1 MDARKIVI
9 FTDLDGT
16 LIDFDDYSSDLARP
30 YVRQLISLGYLV
42 VFCSSKTFDEQR
54 AIQEE
59 LEIDM
64 PCIVENGS
72 AIISP
77 AGFWKDS
84 LPGLI
89 EKNGWQRIE
98 IGKPAADIRQ
108 RLSKVESKFGESLR
122 GFSTL
127 MAEDVSTIT
136 GLNIVAARRA
146 QEREYSETLSAKLPD
161 SVWQSLDK
169 EFHAEGLKCLPGGR
183 FHTVIDAGADKGAA
197 IRKFAELWK
206 LQSNETL
213 VSFGLGDSE
222 NDQELL
228 ENVDWPHLVK
238 RPNGSWAGIAGRRI
252 ERVNGVG
259 PAGWIKVAQQLL
271 NQAETSY
278 QH

>member
-1 MDARKIVI
+1 MDSRKIVI

-30 YVRQLISLGYLV
+30 YVTQLISLGYLV
-42 VFCSSKTFDEQR
+42 VFCSSKTFEEQR

-59 LEIDM
+59 LDIDM

-77 AGFWKDS
+77 MGFWRED

-89 EKNGWQRIE
+89 EKDGWQRIE
-98 IGKPAADIRQ
+98 IGKPAVGIRQ
-108 RLSKVESKFGESLR
+108 RLSKVECRFGESLR

-127 MAEDVSTIT
+127 MTEDVASIT

-146 QEREYSETLSAKLPD
+146 QEREYSETLSANL
-161 SVWQSLDK
+161 SEEVWHSLDSNF
-169 EFHAEGLKCLPGGR
+169 ESEGLKCLPGGR
-183 FHTVIDAGADKGAA
+183 FHTVIDAAADKGAA
-197 IRKFAELWK
+197 IRKFAELWSQ
-206 LQSNETL
+206 QSSQTL

-222 NDQELL
+222 NDLELL

-238 RPNGSWAGIAGRRI
+238 RPNGSWAGILGRRI

-259 PAGWIKVAQQLL
+259 PAGWVKVAQQLL
-271 NQAETSY
+271 NQAETV
-278 QH
+278 